1 MNKIESWIVDWFDTN
16 TDAEKNEL
24 IENMNEN
31 YFLKGWID
39 SFKFISFISD
49 IEENFNINFSNNEF
63 QNRTF
68 ATISGISKIVEGK
81 LNEDF

>member
-39 SFKFISFISD
+39 SFKFISFISE
-49 IEENFNINFSNNEF
+49 IKFFMKIN
-63 QNRTF
+63 
-68 ATISGISKIVEGK
+68 
-81 LNEDF
+81 